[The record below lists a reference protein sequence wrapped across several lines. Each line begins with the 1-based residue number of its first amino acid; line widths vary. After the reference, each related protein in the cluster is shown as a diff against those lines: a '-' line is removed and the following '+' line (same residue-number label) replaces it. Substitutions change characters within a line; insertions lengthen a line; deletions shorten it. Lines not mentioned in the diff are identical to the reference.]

1 MRTPLLVLLLLSG
14 CIAAGH
20 DQAAVQQ
27 SADAALAGATVER
40 VEAAVVKIE
49 ASVTGLAATAQRIDA
64 AAVKV
69 EANVKVGG
77 GGDSVTAWLYACIAG
92 AALLYPLVIRP
103 TRQYLERRRSQ
114 VGSRKLSKRHPPIRS
129 PPVARES
136 SP

>member
-1 MRTPLLVLLLLSG
+1 MRSSFLITLMISG

-49 ASVTGLAATAQRIDA
+49 ASVTGLAATVQCIDA